1 MSRTA
6 PTPYP
11 GAGEDHAY
19 PTSSPVDPVFPCR
32 TLHPLAP
39 LFDGVATPGIWSR
52 LESPLSAA
60 LEELWRAVGLAPRLR
75 PRLWT
80 SLHYGRIALNA
91 HSWELLRAALKG
103 EPPDPALVPPPDGRL
118 SELLERGRQLVA
130 PWRWRRV
137 RGRVRRGLR
146 AASESLRRASEL
158 HPEELDAADLARGP
172 LDERSW
178 TRLLQAWLGERLLGL
193 EGNTAEESTANAVQ
207 LEQRF
212 TRALGERLVERG
224 ALERPAEV
232 AYLTIE
238 ERIAAV
244 NDPAGPWALHLSERT
259 ARAQGFLEVE
269 VPEVFW
275 GPPRVTPVRTG

>member
-1 MSRTA
+1 MA

-11 GAGEDHAY
+11 SAGEDHAY

-32 TLHPLAP
+32 TLDPLAP

-52 LESPLSAA
+52 LEAPLSAA

-80 SLHYGRIALNA
+80 SLHYGRMALNA
-91 HSWELLRAALKG
+91 HSWELLRAALRG
-103 EPPDPALVPPPDGRL
+103 EPPDSTLIPPPEGRL
-118 SELLERGRQLVA
+118 GELLERGRQLAA

-158 HPEELDAADLARGP
+158 RPEELDVADLARGP

-178 TRLLQAWLGERLLGL
+178 TRLLLAWLGERLL
-193 EGNTAEESTANAVQ
+193 EAEDATAEASTSAAVE
-207 LEQRF
+207 LEQHF
-212 TRALGERLVERG
+212 TRALGARLVERG
-224 ALERPAEV
+224 ALERPIDV

-244 NDPAGPWALHLSERT
+244 NDPAGPWAVHVPERV
-259 ARAQGFLEVE
+259 ARVREFLEVE

-275 GPPRVTPVRTG
+275 GPPRVTPVRTR